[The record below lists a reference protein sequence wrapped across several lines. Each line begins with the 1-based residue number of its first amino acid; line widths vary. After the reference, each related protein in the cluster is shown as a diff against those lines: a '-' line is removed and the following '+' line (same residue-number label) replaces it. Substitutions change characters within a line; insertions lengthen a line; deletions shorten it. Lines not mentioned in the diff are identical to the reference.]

1 MFVLIFH
8 SGIIFGLVIK
18 YVVPPS
24 TLARFEVVVADPSY
38 NSCDSVQHLLQTGN
52 GELEELNGRIS
63 GKIRYAVGEKIVIRG
78 YQHEGTYEEQEPTDE
93 LICQIS
99 GKAFTSE
106 EGNPLQQS
114 VSSSNVPL
122 FQG

>member
-1 MFVLIFH
+1 MFVLISH

-24 TLARFEVVVADPSY
+24 KLARFEVVVADPSY
-38 NSCDSVQHLLQTGN
+38 KSCDSVQHLLSTSSGS
-52 GELEELNGRIS
+52 LEELHGRIS
-63 GKIRYAVGEKIVIRG
+63 GRIRYAVGEKIVIRG
-78 YQHEGTYEEQEPTDE
+78 YPYEDTYRQEPADE
-93 LICQIS
+93 LICEIS

-114 VSSSNVPL
+114 VSGSNVPL

>member
-18 YVVPPS
+18 YAVPPS

-38 NSCDSVQHLLQTGN
+38 KSCDSVQQLLRTGN

-78 YQHEGTYEEQEPTDE
+78 YQHEGMYEQEPADE